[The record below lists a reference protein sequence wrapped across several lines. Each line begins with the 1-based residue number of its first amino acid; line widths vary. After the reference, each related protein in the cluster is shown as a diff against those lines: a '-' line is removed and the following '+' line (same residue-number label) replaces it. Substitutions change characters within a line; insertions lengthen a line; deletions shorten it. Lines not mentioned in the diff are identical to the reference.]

1 MIALEQVSISNNLPT
16 EPGRGLQSSTHT
28 AGRSTSS
35 GYVLAS
41 KEHTMAQQEASRSKG
56 QQSLTHILTPEQ
68 EQDSLPR
75 SDERRQDYTSPSQ
88 TLVLPP
94 IVPRSPPRTSRT
106 DGDLLHKRKRS
117 ISQDVL
123 STSGNTY
130 HNKSTVGSHSS
141 PTPPSDNHGPR
152 KEVTMTMSNQANT
165 SGITHSE
172 QKEIAHGYAGSEP
185 ITKEAL
191 QWTAPHLPDQQT
203 PPTLQSSVS
212 EEQFREALVR
222 ETRGSSDSQGNNHL
236 QGYATSPNEGSY
248 HDGFS
253 DQNLTQL
260 QQDENKKRK
269 RNFSNRTKTGCMT
282 CRRRKKKCDEQRPE
296 CKSKHQRLWYLSL
309 SNQS

>member
-1 MIALEQVSISNNLPT
+1 MIALEQVSISNNFPT
-16 EPGRGLQSSTHT
+16 ESGRGLQSSAFP
-28 AGRSTSS
+28 AGRNIDSE
-35 GYVLAS
+35 YMLAS
-41 KEHTMAQQEASRSKG
+41 KDHIMAQQETNRSKG

-75 SDERRQDYTSPSQ
+75 SDERRQDYTCPPQ

-94 IVPRSPPRTSRT
+94 IIPRSPPRTSRM
-106 DGDLLHKRKRS
+106 DGDPPHKRKRS
-117 ISQDVL
+117 TSQEVL
-123 STSGNTY
+123 PTSGNNY
-130 HNKSTVGSHSS
+130 HNKSAIDAHSS
-141 PTPPSDNHGPR
+141 PTPPSDNHISHTER
-152 KEVTMTMSNQANT
+152 TITTSNQART
-165 SGITHSE
+165 GGISHSE
-172 QKEIAHGYAGSEP
+172 QKETSHAYVGSEP
-185 ITKEAL
+185 TIKGAS
-191 QWTAPHLPDQQT
+191 QWTTPHLPDQQT

-222 ETRGSSDSQGNNHL
+222 ETRGSNDSQGNNHL

-296 CKSKHQRLWYLSL
+296 CKGKH
-309 SNQS
+309 